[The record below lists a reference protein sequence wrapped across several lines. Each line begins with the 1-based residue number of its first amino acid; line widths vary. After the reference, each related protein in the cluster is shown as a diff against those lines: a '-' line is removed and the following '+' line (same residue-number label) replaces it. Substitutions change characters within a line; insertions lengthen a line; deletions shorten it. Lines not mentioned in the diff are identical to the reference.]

1 MADKNTPTKV
11 PGLPPVPDDITPSTK
26 AYLKALGEALEVRL
40 GRRGDVRDRAIT
52 LRELI
57 DSGLAIKLKS
67 EPFNPNAL
75 TKTNIGLSPVGGPI
89 VTIPPAPSNL
99 VASGA
104 FKNVVLTWSDPNFIY
119 GNHAYTEVFRQNAQA
134 ADPDGIALNQ
144 TLGGSGNLTLN
155 GVLMTEGAT
164 NGTSIN
170 SSVQFFQPT
179 TVNITSAGNDSGR
192 TFTVTGTNTSDGS
205 VTDSI
210 TGANAGTATGDQIFK
225 TVTQIAINGASAG
238 NVSAGPAESVDAIGS
253 AASIGTSGAMTV
265 TDSSGTSGEAY
276 FYWIRFVSTGAIAGP
291 FNKTEGTIAST
302 VRIQETDISED
313 AITTPK
319 LAAGSIT
326 ADQAQLA
333 TASVVTAKIAD
344 ANITTA
350 KINDAAIVAAKI
362 GSAAITTAKIQDLAA
377 TTAKINNA
385 AITTAKINDLAVDTL
400 KIAGNAVTIPD
411 TVTQSPDPQYSNT
424 TVLTSSSPFVVGTLT
439 YTTSAVSS
447 AIVNLF
453 VRPLVYG
460 SITYDSAKTISVKF
474 TCTPPSGSTQTKTY
488 VFDQVTNVVDGDDAA
503 HQMVPRDLSYINVFH
518 VFENIAAGS
527 TQIKAE
533 YWGTRGCKSGILSV
547 IGAQR

>member
-1 MADKNTPTKV
+1 M
-11 PGLPPVPDDITPSTK
+11 
-26 AYLKALGEALEVRL
+26 RL

-134 ADPDGIALNQ
+134 ADPDGIALAQ
-144 TLGGSGNLTLN
+144 TTSSAGDLTLN
-155 GVLMTEGAT
+155 GVLMTEDAT

-179 TVNITSAGNDSGR
+179 TVNIVSLTGNNSSL
-192 TFTVTGTNTSDGS
+192 TFTVTGTNTADGA
-205 VTDSI
+205 VNDII
-210 TGANAGTATGDQIFK
+210 TGANGSSGAATATGDQIFK
-225 TVTQIAINGASAG
+225 TITQVAVNGAITG
-238 NVSAGPAESVDAIGS
+238 NVTVGPAESVDAIGS

-333 TASVVTAKIAD
+333 TASVVTASIA
-344 ANITTA
+344 
-350 KINDAAIVAAKI
+350 
-362 GSAAITTAKIQDLAA
+362 SAAITD
-377 TTAKINNA
+377 AKINFLANDQA
-385 AITTAKINDLAVDTL
+385 VINTAHIVDTAITNAKIGTAAVGTL
-400 KIAGNAVTIPD
+400 SINGNAVTVPD
-411 TVTQSPDPQYSNT
+411 FNTYTDKAVLKASGEQDVFNETSFVISTGDASITAPILITVTGYHSARDDNSDEGDSGVILKLYVDEGSGSGLKVEQISGTETDSGTNYIC
-424 TVLTSSSPFVVGTLT
+424 VPFSMT
-439 YTTSAVSS
+439 YQTAATYRTKIRLSATPVRIQTTS
-447 AIVNLF
+447 
-453 VRPLVYG
+453 G
-460 SITYDSAKTISVKF
+460 
-474 TCTPPSGSTQTKTY
+474 
-488 VFDQVTNVVDGDDAA
+488 
-503 HQMVPRDLSYINVFH
+503 
-518 VFENIAAGS
+518 
-527 TQIKAE
+527 
-533 YWGTRGCKSGILSV
+533 
-547 IGAQR
+547 IGAYTADCNIIQVKSLRVAVKR

>member
-179 TVNITSAGNDSGR
+179 TVNIVSLTGNNSSL
-192 TFTVTGTNTSDGS
+192 TFTVTGTNTADGA
-205 VTDSI
+205 VNDII
-210 TGANAGTATGDQIFK
+210 TGANGSSGAATATGDQIFK
-225 TVTQIAINGASAG
+225 TITQVAVNGAITG
-238 NVSAGPAESVDAIGS
+238 NVTVGPAESVDAIGS

-333 TASVVTAKIAD
+333 TASVVTASIA
-344 ANITTA
+344 
-350 KINDAAIVAAKI
+350 
-362 GSAAITTAKIQDLAA
+362 SAAITD
-377 TTAKINNA
+377 AKINFLANDQA
-385 AITTAKINDLAVDTL
+385 VINTAHIVDTAITNAKIGTAAVGTL
-400 KIAGNAVTIPD
+400 SINGNAVTVPD
-411 TVTQSPDPQYSNT
+411 FNTYTDKAVLKASGEQDVFNETSFVISTGDASITAPILITVTGYHSARDDNSDEGDSGVILKLYVDEGSGSGLKVEQISGTETDSGTNYIC
-424 TVLTSSSPFVVGTLT
+424 VPFSMT
-439 YTTSAVSS
+439 YQTAATYRTKIRLSATPVRIQTTS
-447 AIVNLF
+447 
-453 VRPLVYG
+453 G
-460 SITYDSAKTISVKF
+460 
-474 TCTPPSGSTQTKTY
+474 
-488 VFDQVTNVVDGDDAA
+488 
-503 HQMVPRDLSYINVFH
+503 
-518 VFENIAAGS
+518 
-527 TQIKAE
+527 
-533 YWGTRGCKSGILSV
+533 
-547 IGAQR
+547 IGAYTADCNIIQVKSLRVAVKR

>member
-333 TASVVTAKIAD
+333 TASVVTARIA
-344 ANITTA
+344 
-350 KINDAAIVAAKI
+350 
-362 GSAAITTAKIQDLAA
+362 SAAITD
-377 TTAKINNA
+377 AKINFLANDQA
-385 AITTAKINDLAVDTL
+385 VINTAHIVDTAITNAKIGTAAVGTL
-400 KIAGNAVTIPD
+400 SINGNAVTVPD
-411 TVTQSPDPQYSNT
+411 FNTYTDKAVLKASGEQDVFNETSFVISTGDASITAPILITVTGYHSARDDNSDEGDSGVILKLYVDEGSGSGLKVEQISGTETDSGTNYIC
-424 TVLTSSSPFVVGTLT
+424 VPFSMT
-439 YTTSAVSS
+439 YQTAATYRTKIRLSATPVRIQTTS
-447 AIVNLF
+447 
-453 VRPLVYG
+453 G
-460 SITYDSAKTISVKF
+460 
-474 TCTPPSGSTQTKTY
+474 
-488 VFDQVTNVVDGDDAA
+488 
-503 HQMVPRDLSYINVFH
+503 
-518 VFENIAAGS
+518 
-527 TQIKAE
+527 
-533 YWGTRGCKSGILSV
+533 
-547 IGAQR
+547 IGAYTADCNIIQVKSLRVAVKR

>member
-134 ADPDGIALNQ
+134 ADPDGIALAQ
-144 TLGGSGNLTLN
+144 TTSSAGDLTLN
-155 GVLMTEGAT
+155 GVLMTEDAT

-179 TVNITSAGNDSGR
+179 TVNIVSLTGNNSSL
-192 TFTVTGTNTSDGS
+192 TFTVTGTNTADGA
-205 VTDSI
+205 VNDII
-210 TGANAGTATGDQIFK
+210 TGANGSSGAATATGDQIFK
-225 TVTQIAINGASAG
+225 TITQVAVNGAITG
-238 NVSAGPAESVDAIGS
+238 NVTVGPAESVDAIGS

-333 TASVVTAKIAD
+333 TASVVTASIA
-344 ANITTA
+344 
-350 KINDAAIVAAKI
+350 
-362 GSAAITTAKIQDLAA
+362 SAAITD
-377 TTAKINNA
+377 AKINFLANDQA
-385 AITTAKINDLAVDTL
+385 VINTAHIVDTAITNAKIGTAAVGTL
-400 KIAGNAVTIPD
+400 SINGNAVTVPD
-411 TVTQSPDPQYSNT
+411 FNTYTDKAVLKASGEQDIFNQTSFVISTGDASITAPILITVTGYHSARDDNSDEGDSGVILKLYVDEGSGSGLKVEQISGTETDSGTNYIC
-424 TVLTSSSPFVVGTLT
+424 VPFSMT
-439 YTTSAVSS
+439 YQTAATYRTKIRLSATPVRIQTTS
-447 AIVNLF
+447 
-453 VRPLVYG
+453 G
-460 SITYDSAKTISVKF
+460 
-474 TCTPPSGSTQTKTY
+474 
-488 VFDQVTNVVDGDDAA
+488 
-503 HQMVPRDLSYINVFH
+503 
-518 VFENIAAGS
+518 
-527 TQIKAE
+527 
-533 YWGTRGCKSGILSV
+533 
-547 IGAQR
+547 IGAYTADCNIIQVKSLRVAVKR